1 MARLSNCGKS
11 ETGGLYG
18 EPGDQTKAEYWNLS
32 YWANGWQYVFRYPS
46 ASVASLIA
54 LYAEHAADN
63 DKIGYSQSG
72 RTTMWQQMSFLSG
85 SHDPAKIQNACNA
98 DCSSSTMAI
107 IRAVGLDKNIP
118 ALSAANIN
126 GTTYSM
132 IGGELESMG
141 FKRIPFGG
149 ESMLNTG
156 DILMTDGHA
165 CIVISG
171 NKPTESDNDSESD
184 YVIPMPDIADTAPAA
199 SDPVQIK
206 YMSTSFPII
215 KPNMSKIKLEAVA
228 VLQAILNHKGEHLT
242 VDGLYGISTQTK
254 VYQWQKAHN
263 LETDKEV
270 GALTWKSLLTET

>member
-18 EPGDQTKAEYWNLS
+18 EPGDQTRQEYWNIG

-46 ASVASLIA
+46 ESVASLIA
-54 LYAEHAADN
+54 LYAQHAAEN

-72 RTTMWQQMSFLSG
+72 RTTMWQQISFLSG
-85 SHDPAKIQNACNA
+85 THDPAKIQNACNA

-141 FKRIPFGG
+141 FKRSPFGG

-165 CIVISG
+165 CIVIEGNQNGPYKPAEKPQVSTIINNSIIPKDVVGRGIAGIQGILIYVGFDPGRFRDRRGVASG
-171 NKPTESDNDSESD
+171 
-184 YVIPMPDIADTAPAA
+184 
-199 SDPVQIK
+199 
-206 YMSTSFPII
+206 
-215 KPNMSKIKLEAVA
+215 
-228 VLQAILNHKGEHLT
+228 
-242 VDGLYGISTQTK
+242 VDGDAGDYTSATNNALKLAIAAGKITEAEVK
-254 VYQWQKAHN
+254 KL
-263 LETDKEV
+263 LELK
-270 GALTWKSLLTET
+270 